1 MMPKRI
7 HGIFTDRS
15 RDVIVALGMAILICA
30 AGAAGQDENDE
41 RSNVAYVNFDEIVK
55 LRVEKAGK
63 PTPYEQDLQDFEEK
77 ALTVQK
83 AYEELLRS
91 QRDIAD
97 IEDAKRNSILLR
109 DTTDT
114 FQKLRLSLQELQAQ
128 ANEPVEKRGGPRMD
142 ALREEIRKVIEAI
155 RVKEGADLILD
166 SGQVIVADKSLDLT
180 AKILEELEKL
190 DAEQP

>member
-1 MMPKRI
+1 
-7 HGIFTDRS
+7 
-15 RDVIVALGMAILICA
+15 VIVALGVAILICA

-41 RSNVAYVNFDEIVK
+41 RSNVAYVNFDGIVK
-55 LRVEKAGK
+55 LRVEKTGK

-91 QRDIAD
+91 QRDITD
-97 IEDAKRNSILLR
+97 VEDAKRNSILLR

-114 FQKLRLSLQELQAQ
+114 FQELRLSLQELQAQ
-128 ANEPVEKRGGPRMD
+128 ASEPVEKRGGPRMD
-142 ALREEIRKVIEAI
+142 ALREEIRQVIEAT
-155 RVKEGADLILD
+155 RVKEGVDLVLD

-180 AKILEELEKL
+180 AKVLEELEKL

>member
-1 MMPKRI
+1 MLAKRLQ
-7 HGIFTDRS
+7 GVFTDRS
-15 RDVIVALGMAILICA
+15 RDVIVAFGMAIFICA

-41 RSNVAYVNFDEIVK
+41 RSNIAHVNFDEIVK

-91 QRDIAD
+91 QRDIT
-97 IEDAKRNSILLR
+97 DAEKANRNSGKLVGVA
-109 DTTDT
+109 DT
-114 FQKLRLSLQELQAQ
+114 FQKLQLSLQDLQAQ
-128 ANEPVEKRGGPRMD
+128 ASDPVAKKGGPRMD
-142 ALREEIRKVIEAI
+142 ALREGIREVLGAI
-155 RVKEGADLILD
+155 RVKEGFDLVLD
-166 SGQVIVADKSLDLT
+166 SGQVIVGDESMDLT
-180 AKILEELEKL
+180 ARVLEELEKL

>member
-180 AKILEELEKL
+180 AKVLEELEKL

>member
-7 HGIFTDRS
+7 HRIFTDRS

-83 AYEELLRS
+83 AYEELIRS
-91 QRDIAD
+91 QRDITD
-97 IEDAKRNSILLR
+97 IADAKRNSILLG
-109 DTTDT
+109 DTTNT
-114 FQKLRLSLQELQAQ
+114 FQKLRLSLQDLQAQ

-142 ALREEIRKVIEAI
+142 ALREEIRKVVEAI
-155 RVKEGADLILD
+155 RVKEGFDLILD
-166 SGQVIVADKSLDLT
+166 SGQVIVADKRLDLT
-180 AKILEELEKL
+180 AKVLEELEKL

>member
-1 MMPKRI
+1 
-7 HGIFTDRS
+7 
-15 RDVIVALGMAILICA
+15 
-30 AGAAGQDENDE
+30 
-41 RSNVAYVNFDEIVK
+41 
-55 LRVEKAGK
+55 
-63 PTPYEQDLQDFEEK
+63 
-77 ALTVQK
+77 
-83 AYEELLRS
+83 LLRS
-91 QRDIAD
+91 QRDITD

-155 RVKEGADLILD
+155 RVKEGFDLILD

>member
-7 HGIFTDRS
+7 HGIFTGRS
-15 RDVIVALGMAILICA
+15 RDVIVALGVAILICA

-41 RSNVAYVNFDEIVK
+41 RSNVAYVNFDGIVK
-55 LRVEKAGK
+55 LRVEKTGK

-91 QRDIAD
+91 QRDITD
-97 IEDAKRNSILLR
+97 VEDAKRNSILLR

-114 FQKLRLSLQELQAQ
+114 FQELRLSLQELQAQ
-128 ANEPVEKRGGPRMD
+128 ASEPVEKRGGPRMD
-142 ALREEIRKVIEAI
+142 ALREEIRQVIEAT
-155 RVKEGADLILD
+155 RVKEGVDLVLD

-180 AKILEELEKL
+180 AKVLEELEKL

>member
-155 RVKEGADLILD
+155 RVKEGFDLILD

>member
-7 HGIFTDRS
+7 HGIFTGRS
-15 RDVIVALGMAILICA
+15 QDVIVALGMAILICA

-155 RVKEGADLILD
+155 RVKEGFDLILD